1 MPRLG
6 GLTLVGGGVATN
18 PIYEIH
24 PATEENTMFAA
35 IRYRLARARLAE
47 LYCEAVRDAAMDPA
61 IHYDLARARIADV
74 YHQAQRHAGHR
85 PTR

>member
-6 GLTLVGGGVATN
+6 DLTLVGGGVATN
-18 PIYEIH
+18 PIHEIH

-35 IRYRLARARLAE
+35 IRYRLARARIAE
-47 LYCEAVRDAAMDPA
+47 
-61 IHYDLARARIADV
+61 V

-85 PTR
+85 ATR